1 MVSFKTI
8 YNWFYAG
15 RINASLSVLRR
26 KGKSRLPQETRE
38 KFIIG
43 TSISKRPKEVKT
55 RKTVAIG
62 NWIWSSPLAERVK
75 GVWQLLSSERHVCI

>member
-8 YNWFYAG
+8 YNCYAG
-15 RINASLSVLRR
+15 TVLRR
-26 KGKSRLPQETRE
+26 KGKSRLPQETRG

-43 TSISKRPKEVKT
+43 ISISKRPKEVKT

-62 NWIWSSPLAERVK
+62 NWIRSSPLAERVK
-75 GVWQLLSSERHVCI
+75 GVWQLLSIERHVCT